1 MVNSFK
7 KLATNRAFTLM
18 ELVMVIAI
26 LGIFATFAVVAF
38 GDADEQKDVRA
49 FNSVQATLQS
59 VEIQGAERTNSR
71 PQELAAATI
80 IAAMPPHAFIDL
92 TVTNETNILAIAN
105 RGLSRTV
112 EFATNACGDVCMV
125 NITGFVTYGL
135 QPLPKQDCNEPG
147 SGVTPCNYLA
157 GS

>member
-59 VEIQGAERTNSR
+59 VEIQGAERTNYKS
-71 PQELAAATI
+71 
-80 IAAMPPHAFIDL
+80 
-92 TVTNETNILAIAN
+92 
-105 RGLSRTV
+105 
-112 EFATNACGDVCMV
+112 
-125 NITGFVTYGL
+125 
-135 QPLPKQDCNEPG
+135 
-147 SGVTPCNYLA
+147 
-157 GS
+157 